1 MERFKK
7 IATEIEGVY
16 IIEPTIF
23 GDNRG
28 FFLESYNKKDFQSIG
43 IDDDFVQDN
52 HSKSRKGVL
61 RGLHFQTKYSQGKL
75 IRVIKGGILDIAVDL
90 RKNSKTFGKTV
101 KVELTEENKRM
112 LYIPKEFA
120 HGFLTI
126 TEEAECLYKCND
138 YYYPEYESGI
148 IWNDKD
154 LNIDWEFEKYNLKVE
169 DIILSEKDKKH
180 QYFREYVAGEK
191 R

>member
-28 FFLESYNKKDFQSIG
+28 FFLESYNKRDFQSIG

-101 KVELTEENKRM
+101 KVELTEKNKRM

-126 TEEAECLYKCND
+126 TEETECLYKCND

-154 LNIDWEFEKYNLKVE
+154 LNIDWEFEKYNLKIE

-180 QYFREYVAGEK
+180 QYFKEYIAGEK